1 MIQSNGEHLL
11 ALINDILDVSKI
23 ESGKFE
29 LRPESVD
36 VREICQSSLAFIREQ
51 ANKKEIQVEFSALL
65 AQPTLLADPRR
76 LKQVLVNLLSNAVK
90 FTPER
95 GTILLNVEQREGQ
108 FLFSVSDTGIGIEAD
123 DVSRLFKPFVQLHSG
138 LTSPYEGTGLG
149 LMLVKQL
156 TELHGG
162 TVTIESEVGKGS
174 RFTVAL
180 PQQKSPAQAQPMLF
194 VREEDGARELTPSTG
209 DSYKTA
215 GGKILIAE
223 DNEANLMVVRDYL
236 ERSGYHLSVARDGLD
251 AIAQTQQVLPD
262 LILMDIG
269 MPKMDGLEVIRHLR
283 TLPEFAATPIIALTA
298 LAMPG
303 DRERCLDAGA
313 NEYMA
318 KPIVLKR
325 LAELIRTYL
334 THS

>member
-1 MIQSNGEHLL
+1 
-11 ALINDILDVSKI
+11 
-23 ESGKFE
+23 
-29 LRPESVD
+29 
-36 VREICQSSLAFIREQ
+36 
-51 ANKKEIQVEFSALL
+51 
-65 AQPTLLADPRR
+65 
-76 LKQVLVNLLSNAVK
+76 
-90 FTPER
+90 
-95 GTILLNVEQREGQ
+95 
-108 FLFSVSDTGIGIEAD
+108 
-123 DVSRLFKPFVQLHSG
+123 
-138 LTSPYEGTGLG
+138 
-149 LMLVKQL
+149 
-156 TELHGG
+156 
-162 TVTIESEVGKGS
+162 
-174 RFTVAL
+174 
-180 PQQKSPAQAQPMLF
+180 MLF
-194 VREEDGARELTPSTG
+194 VQDEAVASEPASAGGGSD
-209 DSYKTA
+209 KTV

-236 ERSGYHLSVARDGLD
+236 ERSGYNLSVARDGLE